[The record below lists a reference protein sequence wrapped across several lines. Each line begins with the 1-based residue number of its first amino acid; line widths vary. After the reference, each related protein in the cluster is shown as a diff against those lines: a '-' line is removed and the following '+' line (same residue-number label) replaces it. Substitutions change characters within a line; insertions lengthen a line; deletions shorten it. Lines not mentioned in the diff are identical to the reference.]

1 MRYRPRW
8 TLLGL
13 GAIVVALLF
22 TYPVWRKF
30 MTGRAS
36 AEAFGEASDAQ
47 KEVFSKISKDK
58 EIGREAAAT
67 IYVSMLTKVVPAPT
81 SEQPTPVLPNAQII
95 RSGEFAEIDAVR
107 TGKGDVKL
115 YRSADGSLLLRL
127 DDFSVTNGPDL
138 AVYLS
143 SAVAPKTRDELS
155 SGGMPEFRVGPL
167 KGNQGNQQYNIPKEL
182 KVVNYRSVVIFSDAL
197 RVIYLSASLQ

>member
-22 TYPVWRKF
+22 TYPVWRKL

-95 RSGEFAEIDAVR
+95 RSGDFTEIDAVR
-107 TGKGDVKL
+107 TGKGSVKL
-115 YRSADGSLLLRL
+115 YRSADGSLMLRL

-182 KVVNYRSVVIFSDAL
+182 KVANYRSVVIFSDAL
-197 RVIYLSASLQ
+197 RVIYSSASLQ

>member
-13 GAIVVALLF
+13 GAIVLALLF

-30 MTGRAS
+30 VTGRAS
-36 AEAFGEASDAQ
+36 VEAFAEANDAQ

-58 EIGREAAAT
+58 EIGRDAAAT

-81 SEQPTPVLPNAQII
+81 TEQPTPALPNAQVI
-95 RSGEFAEIDAVR
+95 RSGEFTEVDAVR
-107 TGKGDVKL
+107 TAKGSVKL

-127 DDFSVTNGPDL
+127 DDFSVTNGPQL

-143 SAVAPKTRDELS
+143 SAPAPKTRDELS
-155 SGGMPEFRVGPL
+155 SGGMPEFRVGAL
-167 KGNQGNQQYNIPKEL
+167 KGNQGNQQYNVPKEL

-197 RVIYLSASLQ
+197 RVVYSSAPLQ